1 MCPAAR
7 EQSPREQGP
16 QWRGRCVIGSFRSPC
31 SDLTLCLRCAPRSTV
46 IPERPNG
53 DPTASL
59 ARELAHDFERE
70 PALLVV
76 TSNFDDGLIEAA
88 GDIFVEPRTAI
99 LGRAGH
105 CEGVCGLDGKQAH
118 GRVE

>member
-1 MCPAAR
+1 MSSLRA
-7 EQSPREQGP
+7 
-16 QWRGRCVIGSFRSPC
+16 SFNGYSG
-31 SDLTLCLRCAPRSTV
+31 APRMA
-46 IPERPNG
+46 N
-53 DPTASL
+53 PTASL

-76 TSNFDDGLIEAA
+76 TGNFDDGLIEAA

-118 GRVE
+118 GRVEIVARMAGDDGRMIDVEPGRF